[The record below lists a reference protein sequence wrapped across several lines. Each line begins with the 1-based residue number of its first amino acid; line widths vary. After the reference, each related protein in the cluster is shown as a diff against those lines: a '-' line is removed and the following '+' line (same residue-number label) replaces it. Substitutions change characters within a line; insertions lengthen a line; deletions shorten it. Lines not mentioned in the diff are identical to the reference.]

1 MEISIPHFS
10 HPAYIPYIYISYF
23 QPIEKRLYY
32 ATSYNMDQNSLFY
45 RIFSVLKL
53 LLYPLALIY
62 GAIVWVRNRMYDTG
76 MSSSIKFAP
85 PVIAIGNLSTGG
97 TGKTPHVE
105 YLIKLLQ
112 DRYRVATMSRGYK
125 RSTEGFLMAD
135 DNTNALKI
143 GDEPMQY
150 HLKFPEAIVSVAE
163 QRITG
168 IPQLLLK
175 RPDIEVV
182 LLDDAYQHRSVKAG
196 KNILITDYT
205 KPFYKDY
212 VLPFGTLREGRSSYK
227 RADFIIVSKC
237 PPQLSAQEAQDME
250 TRINKKE
257 HQQVYFSSIKFEAPY
272 NFIDGSPANL
282 QGANIVLVT
291 GIARPEPLTEHLKSI
306 GADVHNLS
314 YPDHHYF
321 GSQDLN
327 EIKSTYD
334 NWQASNKVIATT
346 EKDAARLHLHMDK
359 IKAWN
364 IPVVVIPISMSILFG
379 KEQEFNSQIEAY
391 VEEVITENNTI

>member
-1 MEISIPHFS
+1 M
-10 HPAYIPYIYISYF
+10 
-23 QPIEKRLYY
+23 Q
-32 ATSYNMDQNSLFY
+32 NNSLFY

-76 MSSSIKFAP
+76 MSSFIKFAP

-125 RSTEGFLMAD
+125 RSTQGFLMAD
-135 DNTNALKI
+135 AQTNALRI

-163 QRITG
+163 ERITG
-168 IPQLLLK
+168 IPQLLAK
-175 RPDIEVV
+175 RPDIDVI

-196 KNILITDYT
+196 RNILITDYT

-227 RADFIIVSKC
+227 RADFIIISKC
-237 PPQLSAQEAQDME
+237 PPQLSLQEAQNIE
-250 TRINKKE
+250 LQINKKE
-257 HQQVYFSSIKFEAPY
+257 YQNIYFSSILYEKPY
-272 NFIDGSPANL
+272 NFFTNTPVDLAGT
-282 QGANIVLVT
+282 NIVLVT
-291 GIARPEPLTEHLKSI
+291 GIARPEPLTEHLKGI
-306 GADVHNLS
+306 ATDVHNLS

-321 GSQDLN
+321 GSQDLE
-327 EIKSTYD
+327 EIKSAYD
-334 NWQASNKVIATT
+334 NWQVGNKVIATT
-346 EKDAARLHLHMDK
+346 EKDAARLHLHLEK
-359 IKAWN
+359 IQAWN

-379 KEQEFNSQIEAY
+379 KEQEFNNKIEAY
-391 VEEVITENNTI
+391 VEQTITENNTI

>member
-1 MEISIPHFS
+1 ME
-10 HPAYIPYIYISYF
+10 
-23 QPIEKRLYY
+23 
-32 ATSYNMDQNSLFY
+32 NNSLFY

-62 GAIVWVRNRMYDTG
+62 GAIVWLRNRMYDTG

-85 PVIAIGNLSTGG
+85 PVITIGNLSTGG

-105 YLIKLLQ
+105 YLIKRLQ

-125 RSTEGFLMAD
+125 RSTQGFLMAD
-135 DNTNALKI
+135 AQTNALRI

-150 HLKFPEAIVSVAE
+150 HLKFPEAVVTVAE
-163 QRITG
+163 ERATG
-168 IPQLLLK
+168 IPQLLQK
-175 RPDIEVV
+175 RPDIDVI

-237 PPQLSAQEAQDME
+237 PPQLSLQEAQSIE
-250 TRINKKE
+250 LQINKQE
-257 HQQVYFSSIKFEAPY
+257 HQNIYFSSIRYEKPY
-272 NFIDGSPANL
+272 NFLTNAPADLAGTNT
-282 QGANIVLVT
+282 VLVT
-291 GIARPEPLTEHLKSI
+291 GIARPEPLTEHLKGI
-306 GADVHNLS
+306 ANDVHNLS

-321 GSQDLN
+321 GSQDLE
-327 EIKSTYD
+327 EIKAAYD
-334 NWQASNKVIATT
+334 NWQVGNMVIATT
-346 EKDAARLHLHMDK
+346 EKDAARLHLHLEK
-359 IKAWN
+359 IRGWN

-379 KEQEFNSQIEAY
+379 KEQEFNNKIEAY
-391 VEEVITENNTI
+391 VEQTITENNTI